1 MRVLLVDDHPLFR
14 QALATTVSGIRAAI
28 DVEQFETMTAVREF
42 LGHEPDAALILL
54 DLNLPDNAGITGLLS
69 LKARFP
75 QIPIAIVSAQDDA
88 ETVQTALACG
98 AAGFIPKAAR
108 LEELSA
114 AIEALLHGESW
125 FPELNDESP
134 SGLSPTQA
142 RILDGVQRGLMNKQ
156 VAYELG
162 LSEHTI
168 KYHLTGIFRK
178 MRCQT
183 RSQLLALTRD
193 RSTSV

>member
-1 MRVLLVDDHPLFR
+1 MRVILVDDHPLFR
-14 QALATTVSGIRAAI
+14 QALAATVSGVRAAI
-28 DVEQFETMTAVREF
+28 EVEQFETMTAVQQA
-42 LGHEPDAALILL
+42 LDHEPGAALILL

-75 QIPIAIVSAQDDA
+75 ETPIAIVSAQDDL

-125 FPELNDESP
+125 FPEFDEDSR
-134 SGLSPTQA
+134 SGLSLTQA

-156 VAYELG
+156 IAYELG

-178 MRCQT
+178 MGCQT
-183 RSQLLALTRD
+183 RSQLLAITRD
-193 RSTSV
+193 RSSSA